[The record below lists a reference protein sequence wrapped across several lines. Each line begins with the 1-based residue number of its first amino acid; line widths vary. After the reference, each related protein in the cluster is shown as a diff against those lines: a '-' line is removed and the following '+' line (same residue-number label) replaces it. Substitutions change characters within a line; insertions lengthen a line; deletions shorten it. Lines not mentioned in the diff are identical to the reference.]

1 MGRASLELVWGEGSC
16 TDVSLW
22 REVLI
27 HVYRIY
33 LPELQRLSIITKC
46 NIMFLKS
53 IKHVHKLSPSGREK
67 ISEHMWG
74 LHNYCFFTG
83 GKMQA
88 CTKYYQI
95 KKKNL
100 MTFIQTF
107 NLNENFFFINVTLNL
122 MLSLQKYIKCI
133 IIVRHWM
140 IYMHFQTLIS
150 HRLCIH
156 QIWNDSYYYFSSHA
170 SCQVNQTLW
179 YIA

>member
-1 MGRASLELVWGEGSC
+1 MHLWMGRASLELVWGEGSC

-67 ISEHMWG
+67 ISEQMWG
-74 LHNYCFFTG
+74 LYNYCFFTG

-88 CTKYYQI
+88 CMKYYQI
-95 KKKNL
+95 KKNNL

-107 NLNENFFFINVTLNL
+107 NLNENFFLINVTLNL

-156 QIWNDSYYYFSSHA
+156 QIWNDSY
-170 SCQVNQTLW
+170 
-179 YIA
+179 

>member
-1 MGRASLELVWGEGSC
+1 MHLWMGRASLELVWGEGSC
-16 TDVSLW
+16 TDVSQW

-74 LHNYCFFTG
+74 LHNYCFFLQG
-83 GKMQA
+83 GK
-88 CTKYYQI
+88 CKLVRNI
-95 KKKNL
+95 IKLKKKTWWL
-100 MTFIQTF
+100 LFK
-107 NLNENFFFINVTLNL
+107 LSNENFFLINVTLNL

-156 QIWNDSYYYFSSHA
+156 QIWNDSY
-170 SCQVNQTLW
+170 
-179 YIA
+179 

>member
-1 MGRASLELVWGEGSC
+1 MHLWMGRASLELVWGEGSC

-74 LHNYCFFTG
+74 LHNYWFFYRG
-83 GKMQA
+83 ENA
-88 CTKYYQI
+88 SWYEI
-95 KKKNL
+95 LSNLKKKLDDFYSN
-100 MTFIQTF
+100 FQF
-107 NLNENFFFINVTLNL
+107 KWEFFFNKCDFKSHVIFTEIYKVYHNSKALND
-122 MLSLQKYIKCI
+122 
-133 IIVRHWM
+133 
-140 IYMHFQTLIS
+140 
-150 HRLCIH
+150 IH
-156 QIWNDSYYYFSSHA
+156 ALPNIDL
-170 SCQVNQTLW
+170 T
-179 YIA
+179 